1 MISIG
6 FLSEAVLL
14 GLALAMDCFTVSI
27 VCGLQKTVKLKRA
40 LLIAFCF
47 GLFQG
52 LMPIIGG
59 ALAGVFKSSVESV
72 GHWIAFTLLFIIGLK
87 MIMDGRSF
95 SIKTKTFDVS
105 SLKVI
110 LLLSIATSI
119 DAFITGMG
127 MSMQYN
133 VGRQLLSGFIIGLIT
148 FIMSLIGWKSGE
160 KVNFIKPRFA
170 LVTGGLIL
178 IAIGVKNVIAY
189 YLQLM

>member
-6 FLSEAVLL
+6 FLLEAVLL

-27 VCGLQKTVKLKRA
+27 VFGLQKTVKLKCA
-40 LLIAFCF
+40 LLIAFFF

-52 LMPIIGG
+52 LMSIIGG
-59 ALAGVFKSSVESV
+59 GLGGVFKSSVESV
-72 GHWIAFTLLFIIGLK
+72 SHWIAFSLLFIIGLK
-87 MIMDGRSF
+87 MIMDVRSF

-119 DAFITGMG
+119 DAFVTGMG

-133 VGRQLLSGFIIGLIT
+133 VCRQLLSGMIIGLIT

-160 KVNFIKPRFA
+160 RVNFIKPRFA
-170 LVTGGLIL
+170 LVIGGLIL

-189 YLQLM
+189 YL